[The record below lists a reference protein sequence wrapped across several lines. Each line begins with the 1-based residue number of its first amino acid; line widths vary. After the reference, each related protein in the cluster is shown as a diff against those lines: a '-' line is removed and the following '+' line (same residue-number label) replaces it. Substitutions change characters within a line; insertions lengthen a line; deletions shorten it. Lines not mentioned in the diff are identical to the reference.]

1 MSVRCRVLVVDDE
14 VPVCKSMA
22 AALAD
27 KEREVDMALSGEE
40 ALAKD
45 LTTPYDVVVVD
56 LMMPGLSGMD
66 LLKALKGRR
75 PDVAV
80 IMVTG
85 YPSIR
90 SAVQAIKLG
99 AFDYIPK
106 PFAPAELRSLVG
118 RAEERIR
125 VLRPTAELPAERPLV
140 IVPPGL
146 YTIPEHSWARVL
158 DDGSVQVGMHHVF
171 QLSVRQILSI
181 QLPEVGSVVN
191 QGEVLAR
198 VSSYDRNVYR
208 LWTPVSGTVIAVN
221 TDLTKEPQ
229 RASNDPYGQGWLVL
243 LKPSRL
249 EDDLRNLVRS

>member
-1 MSVRCRVLVVDDE
+1 MSVNCRVLVVDDE

-22 AALAD
+22 AALA
-27 KEREVDMALSGEE
+27 EPGREVDLALSGEE

-45 LTTPYDVVVVD
+45 LATPYDVIVAD

-66 LLKALKGRR
+66 LLKALKERR

-125 VLRPTAELPAERPLV
+125 LLRPSAEAKAERPLV
-140 IVPPGL
+140 VVPPGL
-146 YTIPEHSWARVL
+146 YLIPEHAWARVL
-158 DDGSVQVGMHHVF
+158 DDGTVEVGMHHLF
-171 QLSVRQILSI
+171 QLSIRQVVSVH
-181 QLPEVGSVVN
+181 LPAVGSVVN
-191 QGEVLAR
+191 QGEVVAR
-198 VSSYDRNVYR
+198 ISGYDQNVYR

-221 TDLTKEPQ
+221 DRLEKEPQ
-229 RASNDPYGQGWLVL
+229 RASKDPYGEGWLVL